1 MAGEE
6 VTFLNHLASPTPAS
20 LAPKA
25 IAGAETALRKIE
37 RAPITTHQRLILVSL
52 CVIPMVNYAPLVEI
66 TSDKA
71 DYEELTDVAQ
81 SFSTNQQKLRLPGR
95 LPGVPKEKGGLGLL
109 MPGFYHDELRR
120 VWASL
125 DVNKG
130 TRDPVELSVDGQALQ
145 GKGPTPTA
153 SSRAHQLPDRVATY
167 CLQMC
172 GVLTEEERAL
182 KEKGGSIMAQK
193 EAPARAATRHDMIV
207 TCLCLRVSGKLNR
220 SWKSRPTAT
229 SDQNQKPDIW
239 LVDKCKAVDVGVIQP
254 RQMDAYYNEKVKKY
268 RDGTLPIIMGR
279 TAPSTPVQGAPRGA
293 PRGPLSGLPS
303 PSPTW
308 LQRRTST

>member
-1 MAGEE
+1 MGLLGRQQGGQRPGGAVGGRPGTAGE
-6 VTFLNHLASPTPAS
+6 
-20 LAPKA
+20 
-25 IAGAETALRKIE
+25 GAYFN
-37 RAPITTHQRLILVSL
+37 RL
-52 CVIPMVNYAPLVEI
+52 
-66 TSDKA
+66 
-71 DYEELTDVAQ
+71 LTR
-81 SFSTNQQKLRLPGR
+81 T
-95 LPGVPKEKGGLGLL
+95 
-109 MPGFYHDELRR
+109 
-120 VWASL
+120 
-125 DVNKG
+125 
-130 TRDPVELSVDGQALQ
+130 
-145 GKGPTPTA
+145 
-153 SSRAHQLPDRVATY
+153 HQLPDRAATY

-207 TCLCLRVSGKLNR
+207 ACLYLRVSGKL
-220 SWKSRPTAT
+220 SAELEVKTHSHL

-254 RQMDAYYNEKVKKY
+254 RQMDTTA
-268 RDGTLPIIMGR
+268 RRPRSTGTGRSRSSTGR
-279 TAPSTPVQGAPRGA
+279 TDPSTPVQGAPQGA